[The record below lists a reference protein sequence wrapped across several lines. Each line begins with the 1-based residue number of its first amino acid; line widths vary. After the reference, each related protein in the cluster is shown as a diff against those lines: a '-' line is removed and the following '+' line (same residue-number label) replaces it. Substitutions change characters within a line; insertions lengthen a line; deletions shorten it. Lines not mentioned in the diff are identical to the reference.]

1 MKKLFL
7 YIFLGLMICY
17 GAYADPVEYIDDWY
31 LLDNTEANTLE
42 IKDSNG
48 LIKLTVQDK
57 NLILTAK
64 KQTSSIYQFNEDK
77 FDIYL
82 ITKENNLNVIYI
94 FNHTTKTLLAA
105 NINDSDIVFNE
116 MPWEFGSLMA
126 IFTNCNKVKEWRGEE
141 IKLNYFLTKFNYKQ
155 RPKKYKC
162 GYLMFGGR
170 CTLVYDPKTSEY
182 GIGDKMIIS
191 NDFNYVGDIDEIGY
205 LYKDKQNSKCELY
218 NKISI

>member
-1 MKKLFL
+1 MKKFL
-7 YIFLGLMICY
+7 AIIVLVLMSCY
-17 GAYADPVEYIDDWY
+17 GAYADPIEYIDDWH

-105 NINDSDIVFNE
+105 NINDSDIVFKKV
-116 MPWEFGSLMA
+116 PWEFGSLMA

-155 RPKKYKC
+155 RTKKYKC

-170 CTLVYDPKTSEY
+170 CTLVYDPKTNEY